1 MSTFIQLH
9 LLTSY
14 PPANLNRDDLGRPK
28 TAVMGGVQRLR
39 ISSQSLK
46 RAWRTSDTVEQALSG
61 RLGIRTKRLG
71 VYVFRALQT
80 GEDLSALVRAPLPPL
95 VRVSADSG
103 GLPETEARDLA
114 WSVASAFVDKPR
126 KESDEADDDEGED
139 GEEEQEK
146 AKAKKG
152 RSGGKKKEPKSN
164 VDRRTLESE
173 QLVFCSNSEIQAIG
187 DMVKEVLKDRK
198 FPDEEAVRGLVRDR
212 HTDADLAMFGR
223 MLAAAPAK
231 SVDAAVQVAH
241 AISVHRVAVEDDYF
255 TAVDDLNRGKEDM
268 GAGHIGETEF
278 AAGLFYLYVCID
290 RDLLC
295 RNLQDDEA
303 LTTKT
308 LCALTEAA
316 ATVAPTG
323 KQNSFASR
331 AYASYI
337 VAEKGTRQPRSLSVA
352 FLKPVSGQ
360 DMLTGAIVALEE
372 TRANMDKVYG
382 PLSDVSPCV
391 VNAAKG
397 EGGLA
402 GLLKFVSEP
411 LPEKKDAR

>member
-1 MSTFIQLH
+1 MTTFIQLH

-28 TAVMGGVQRLR
+28 TAIMGGAQRLR

-71 VYVFRALQT
+71 AYVFHALRT
-80 GEDLSALVRAPLPPL
+80 GEELSALVRAPLPPL
-95 VRVSADSG
+95 GQASAASG
-103 GLPETEARDLA
+103 GLRETEARDLA
-114 WSVASAFVDKPR
+114 WSIASAFVDKPR
-126 KESDEADDDEGED
+126 KKSDEADDDDAGDDED
-139 GEEEQEK
+139 EQ
-146 AKAKKG
+146 AKAKTG
-152 RSGGKKKEPKSN
+152 RSGGKKKEPKRN
-164 VDRRTLESE
+164 VDRDTLESE

-187 DMVKEVLKDRK
+187 NMVKEVLKDRRI
-198 FPDEEAVRGLVRDR
+198 PDEGAVRNLVKDR

-223 MLAAAPAK
+223 MVAAAPAK
-231 SVDAAVQVAH
+231 GVDASVQVAH
-241 AISVHRVAVEDDYF
+241 AISVHKVAVEDDYF
-255 TAVDDLNRGKEDM
+255 TAVDDLNQGVEDM
-268 GAGHIGETEF
+268 GAAHIGETEF

-295 RNLQDDEA
+295 RNLQDDEQLA
-303 LTTKT
+303 TTT
-308 LCALTEAA
+308 IRALTEAA

-337 VAEKGTRQPRSLSVA
+337 RAEKGTRQPRSLSVA

-360 DMLTGAIVALEE
+360 DVLADAIAALEE
-372 TRANMDKVYG
+372 TGTNMDKVYG
-382 PLSDVSPCV
+382 ALSDVPPCI

-397 EGGLA
+397 EGSVED
-402 GLLKFVSEP
+402 LLKFVSEP
-411 LPEKKDAR
+411 LKKDTR